1 MHFKTIA
8 SKIFF
13 LFLLLTVFNTT
24 EAQTAGQIPPFK
36 MLMSDGKFFS
46 AMDIQKNRP
55 VVLIYFAPDC
65 EHCQALM
72 NEFFKNIDAFKTT
85 QVILVTFKPLSELS
99 AFERLYETFKYE
111 NIKAGTEGN
120 TFFLRKFLKI
130 DNTPFTALYDKE
142 GKLVCSYKKETPVND
157 LINRVKQL
165 K

>member
-1 MHFKTIA
+1 MRSKTIL
-8 SKIFF
+8 F
-13 LFLLLTVFNTT
+13 LFVMVLMAFDKIK
-24 EAQTAGQIPPFK
+24 AQTEDHLPPFK

-46 AMDIQKNRP
+46 SKDVQKDKP

-65 EHCQALM
+65 EHCQILM

-85 QVILVTFKPLSELS
+85 QVILVTFKPLQELS
-99 AFERLYETFKYE
+99 AFERLYETYKYE

-130 DNTPFTALYDKE
+130 DNTPFTALYNKD
-142 GKLVCSYKKETPVND
+142 GKLIYFYRKETSIID
-157 LINRVKQL
+157 LIDRLKQL